1 MPELIRN
8 FLKGRMNKDLDE
20 RVVPAGEYRD
30 ALNIEISTS
39 DTDDVGAVENL
50 SGNFRSDRIKFMKPE
65 HKYGVNTQ
73 TDGADDPLI
82 EKFRFRATADIAS
95 TAETIGVATDPT
107 TDKIY
112 NFVANASDIDTSGS
126 WPHTGIKSDAII
138 ECETLDRGTGLNG
151 YRQVVLCDVYT
162 VQKTCITP
170 GNDNSTQDIT
180 IASSVTS
187 PNFGD
192 DLLGIEFGMQV
203 DLIDSD
209 GISRINQTITG
220 ADLPTVSGFTFN
232 SSSLVISLSQNVE
245 NIATLISEYGTL
257 VWKFTKP
264 RFLNFNS
271 SNQLPTTLG
280 GTDNTATPIQNPIYG
295 IDVFDGFLF
304 FTDDKNEPK
313 KINIERFKKGGIAG
327 TKESHSIFYTTR
339 LLRPLDPSQTIFA
352 SGNNSGD
359 FSSPFNTSNTHSTN
373 RPDLV
378 KEEHI
383 TVIKRQPTRPP
394 KVEAFATPQAGG
406 TASLYTNV
414 DVSTINLS
422 SYVEGDAVAIQMPAT
437 TLFSPGD
444 LISLIGVSG
453 NTNAVIQLI
462 VSAVPP
468 NTLTATS
475 FDCTVFRTDLNAT
488 ELAAGTVPNTGVTI
502 SDSSTT
508 WHATLGNRPGTV
520 NTQAIYVDKFPRFAY
535 RWKYVDGEYSTI
547 SPFTKPIFIPGT
559 YNFNTSTDQGNNA
572 EAYNT
577 GMENTIQTIRLKD
590 FLPAEAP
597 KDVIEVE
604 LLQALSNSN
613 SIFSIKN
620 FKVTDFYTE
629 NAPAFVPVR
638 IRSEHAGTGSF
649 GHQGSSQAGAVTNP
663 GGLNNIGV
671 FDITEDLFGSVIEEN
686 QLLRNFDNVPRVAR
700 AQAVSANRIIYG
712 NYLQSYNIE
721 TTNRRSID
729 VEIDLALKYLPT
741 EIVPTAFPLG
751 TTESLKS
758 NRTYEV
764 GVVFKDKFGRETPV
778 LTSKESSI
786 AVPNVYAPATI
797 KLEASMRNV
806 LPTWVDSYKFYIK
819 ETSNEYYNLALYKA
833 YNASEHETNGEA
845 WLLFN
850 SADSSKVQEGDTL
863 ILKKDHSGVA
873 YADSVNGFAPAEYKV
888 LAKSSTAPTLAK
900 EINGAASD
908 VNGSISAADRDGKF
922 FVKVKNDATLQARVG
937 TNFSGSN
944 DKISSSTT
952 PAIFETKPDPDLNLN
967 IWYEA
972 SRSYP
977 AKLTAENVM
986 SAIEIGDFVQIYG
999 YVSGAAGSVALTATD
1014 QFGNNNDPADAAGIQ
1029 TPLTL
1034 TKVEGPD
1041 LLGYYKA
1048 TLSGNIAFASNTY
1061 LGTIHFIKPDGSA
1074 IALSIAFPTGTG
1086 HYNTTSAS
1094 DNNLDSDG
1102 VGDLDQNQVL
1112 FHCNTTNNQD
1122 GLLPSSGFVRLDWY
1136 NSFNFGN
1143 GVESDRIR
1151 DDFNEVQLNNGVR
1164 ASSTFDDYREDRRN
1178 HGLIFS
1184 GLYNS
1189 NSSVNELNQ
1198 FIQALPITKDIN
1210 PENGSIQKI
1219 FSRNTDILVFAEDK
1233 VLKILSNKDALFN
1246 AGGNAN
1252 LTSSS
1257 SVLGQAIPFAGDYGI
1272 SQDPLS
1278 FAADEYRC
1286 YFADRQRGAVIRLSR
1301 DGITPI
1307 SSIGMSDYFIDTLSL
1322 ASALVGSY
1330 DDRKQEYNLTIHSGR
1345 GLLTNDSQFKDV
1357 TTVSYSENSKGWVS
1371 FKSFIPERGTS
1382 LNNNYYTF
1390 RNGRMY
1396 IHHYDQRSNVAAD
1409 NNPDDTALKCNLF
1422 YGEQFTSSITPIFND
1437 VPSAVKSFTTL
1448 NYGGTQA
1455 RVLPDITGTLAVTT
1469 NSSLGLRVLQF
1480 TTDFN
1485 VPFGATISGTN
1496 IPTGTT
1502 VITSENILTDG
1513 NEYNL
1518 QVGMSADATSDIPA
1532 GTVITFYD
1540 EEWYNN
1546 MPAQASG
1553 GRPGWYVESISTDL
1567 QDGQVA
1573 DFRRKESKWFNFIRG
1588 TKTTWTNA
1596 VEVNNAVQQDAI
1608 GNIDS
1613 QEFSFQGL
1621 GMMNTGNG
1629 DSANLTAGSI
1639 DTSFSIQVSDTLDV
1653 DITNTTNF
1661 YSTDTATITGLSG
1674 TISSTGFITIT
1685 PDLGIFLQAS
1695 DFTIGGGTA
1704 SSGTTFTNGQGGVTL
1719 PSEITSVTFSNTAT
1733 DTQVSEAFTGNTV
1746 KATFTFSG
1754 FTISEDKILSI
1765 DIDLGQTKAL
1775 EPTVKKVRVQHRQ
1788 TLKFASGDTNFVN
1801 ENHTITYDTSKHNA
1815 LSPSLNITNSTRY
1828 SFTGSPTNILSHA
1841 AGYKSATANSAGSV
1855 TGTTHVLTTDIASDL
1870 IAGSFNNS
1878 HGVYLNNTHI
1888 GRLTAR
1894 TDLGSTTQIVLDS
1907 SQTIGQN
1914 ATLEFGDRVIQQ
1926 TKVVGTYSGSCG
1938 FTVGEATEFKKINIT
1953 CDSGFKLLSNF
1964 GLMLMDFNEQNSIP
1978 TSFFSYTTDDTLD
1991 GSGNIIATV
2000 ITAFVNLPDGSPFL
2014 NAPFLTINVLAFY
2027 QIEAI

>member
-1 MPELIRN
+1 MPELSRN

-39 DTDDVGAVENL
+39 DTDDVGAVEKL
-50 SGNFRSDRIKFMKPE
+50 SGNYRSDSVKFILPE

-73 TDGADDPLI
+73 TDGINDPLI
-82 EKFRFRATADIAS
+82 EKFRFHYKTDLSS
-95 TAETIGVATDPT
+95 TAETIGVVADPT

-138 ECETLDRGTGLNG
+138 ECETLDTGSALQG
-151 YRQVVLCDVYT
+151 YRQVVLCDVHT
-162 VQKTCITP
+162 VQKTCISP
-170 GNDNSTQDIT
+170 GNDNSISIIT
-180 IASSVTS
+180 INSSASS
-187 PNFGD
+187 PNFGTD
-192 DLLGIEFGMQV
+192 FVGIEVGMEV
-203 DLIDSD
+203 DLIDAD
-209 GISRINQTITG
+209 NVSRINLANSG
-220 ADLPTVSGFTFN
+220 ADLPTVNGFNFN
-232 SSSLVISLSQNVE
+232 SSTLTIDLSHNVE
-245 NIATLISEYGTL
+245 NIATLISTFGTL

-264 RFLNFNS
+264 RFLNFNPS
-271 SNQLPTTLG
+271 TQLPTTVG
-280 GTDNTATPIQNPIYG
+280 GTDNTATPIDNAIFG
-295 IDVFDGFLF
+295 IDIFDGFLF

-327 TKESHSIFYTTR
+327 TRESHSIFYTTR
-339 LLRPLDPSQTIFA
+339 LLRPLDSSQTIFA

-359 FSSPFNTSNTHSTN
+359 FSSPFSVNNTNSNN
-373 RPDLV
+373 KPVVV

-394 KVEAFATPQAGG
+394 TVEAFATPQAGG

-414 DVSTINLS
+414 NVTSINLS
-422 SYVEGDAVAIQMPAT
+422 SYVEGDAVTIQMPAT
-437 TLFSPGD
+437 TLFNPGD
-444 LISLIGVSG
+444 LISLIGTSGG
-453 NTNAVIQLI
+453 NTDAAIQLI
-462 VSAVPP
+462 VNAVPP

-475 FDCTVFRTDLNAT
+475 FDCTVFRTDLDGSD
-488 ELAAGTVPNTGVTI
+488 LSDGVTPGNQTI
-502 SDSSTT
+502 ADASTT
-508 WHATLGNRPGTV
+508 WNATLGNRPGTV
-520 NTQAIYVDKFPRFAY
+520 NTKAIYVDKFPRFAY

-547 SPFTKPIFIPGT
+547 SPFTKPIFIPGA
-559 YNFNTSTDQGNNA
+559 YNFNTQTEGNNNA

-604 LLQALSNSN
+604 LLQVLSNSN
-613 SIFSIKN
+613 SIYSIKN
-620 FKVTDFYTE
+620 FRVTDFYLE
-629 NAPAFVPVR
+629 NSQAFTPIR

-649 GHQGSSQAGAVTNP
+649 GHQGSGQVGVVTNP

-729 VEIDLALKYLPT
+729 VQIDLALKYLPT
-741 EIVPTAFPLG
+741 ETVPNNFALG

-778 LTSKESSI
+778 LTSKDSSI

-833 YNASEHETNGEA
+833 YNASAHDTNGEV

-888 LAKSSTAPTLAK
+888 LAKSSSAPTLEK
-900 EINGAASD
+900 N
-908 VNGSISAADRDGKF
+908 VNSFDSSGNADPNAEVSISAIDRDGKF
-922 FVKVKNDATLQARVG
+922 FVKVKNDATLRARIDTDFAAG
-937 TNFSGSN
+937 NKDKN
-944 DKISSSTT
+944 DSSTT

-977 AKLTAENVM
+977 AKLTAENIM
-986 SAIEIGDFVQIYG
+986 SAIEIGDFVQIYD
-999 YVSGAAGSVALTATD
+999 YVAGAAGSVALTATD
-1014 QFGNNNDPADAAGIQ
+1014 QFGTGQ

-1041 LLGYYKA
+1041 LYGYYKA
-1048 TLSGNIAFASNTY
+1048 TLSGNIAFHSNSY

-1074 IALSIAFPTGTG
+1074 IALSIAFPNGGG
-1086 HYNTTSAS
+1086 HYNTTSSS

-1112 FHCNTTNNQD
+1112 FHCNTTNNQE
-1122 GLLPSSGFVRLDWY
+1122 GLNPSSGFVRLDWY

-1151 DDFNEVQLNNGVR
+1151 DDFNEVQLNNGIR
-1164 ASSTFDDYREDRRN
+1164 ASSTFDDYREDRRS

-1233 VLKILSNKDALFN
+1233 VLKVLANKDALFN
-1246 AGGNAN
+1246 AGGNSN

-1278 FAADEYRC
+1278 FASDEYRC
-1286 YFADRQRGAVIRLSR
+1286 YFVDKQRGAVIRLSR

-1307 SSIGMSDYFIDTLSL
+1307 SAIGMSDYFTETL
-1322 ASALVGSY
+1322 ATAAALTGSY
-1330 DDRKQEYNLTIHSGR
+1330 DDKKQEYNITIHSGR
-1345 GLLTNDSQFKDV
+1345 DLFFPHTQFKSV
-1357 TTVSYSENSKGWVS
+1357 TTVSYSENAKGWSS
-1371 FKSFIPERGTS
+1371 FKSFIPERGVS

-1390 RNGRMY
+1390 KNGKMY
-1396 IHHYDQRSNVAAD
+1396 LHHYEIRSNVSAD
-1409 NNPDDTALKCNLF
+1409 NNPDNTALKCNLF
-1422 YGEQFTSSITPIFND
+1422 YGEQFTSSITPVFND

-1455 RVLPDITGTLAVTT
+1455 RVLPDITGTLAVITGSDV
-1469 NSSLGLRVLQF
+1469 NLRTLQF
-1480 TTDFN
+1480 TTAFD
-1485 VPFGATISGTN
+1485 VPIGATISGTN

-1502 VITSENILTDG
+1502 VVTTDNVATDG

-1518 QVGMSADATSDIPA
+1518 TVGMSADATSNIAA

-1596 VEVNNAVQQDAI
+1596 VEVNNTIHADAV

-1621 GMMNTGNG
+1621 GLMNTSGG
-1629 DSANLTAGSI
+1629 DSAVLTSGSI
-1639 DTSFSIQVSDTLDV
+1639 DSTFSVQVSDTGDIDV
-1653 DITNTTNF
+1653 SGSANL
-1661 YSTDTATITGLSG
+1661 YSTDVALVTGLSG

-1685 PDLGIFLQAS
+1685 PETGVFLQAS

-1719 PSEITSVTFSNTAT
+1719 PTQITSVTFSNTAT
-1733 DTQVSEAFTGNTV
+1733 ADQIAQGFTGNTV

-1754 FTISEDKILSI
+1754 FTISADLTLTI
-1765 DIDLGQTKAL
+1765 DIDLTEGSTSQAVSIPVT
-1775 EPTVKKVRVQHRQ
+1775 HRQ
-1788 TLKFASGDTNFVN
+1788 GFKNSQYIDQ
-1801 ENHTITYDTSKHNA
+1801 NHTITYDTFAQPNMT
-1815 LSPSLNITNSTRY
+1815 PSSNITSTPRF
-1828 SFTGSPTNILSHA
+1828 SFNTTTKVLSHA
-1841 AGYKSATANSAGSV
+1841 AGHEQATANSAGSV
-1855 TGTTHVLTTDIASDL
+1855 TGTTHVLTTDIASSL
-1870 IAGSFNNS
+1870 LAGSSVFDS
-1878 HGVYLNNTHI
+1878 HSVYSSS
-1888 GRLTAR
+1888 GFVGFVDSV
-1894 TDLGSTTQIVLDS
+1894 TDLGSTTEVVLGSSSTVSENTVLDFVDGILFESGNPQIGTYEGSVQIVP
-1907 SQTIGQN
+1907 
-1914 ATLEFGDRVIQQ
+1914 
-1926 TKVVGTYSGSCG
+1926 
-1938 FTVGEATEFKKINIT
+1938 GEATEFKKFVIA
-1953 CDSGFKLLSNF
+1953 CDSGFKVANF
-1964 GLMLMDFNEQNSIP
+1964 TVSLDEQGSDVDNSMV
-1978 TSFFSYTTDDTLD
+1978 SFTTDDTVD
-1991 GSGNIIATV
+1991 GSGNVTARTATV
-2000 ITAFVNLPDGSPFL
+2000 FINIPVGAPILQTNNLGVHLFYS
-2014 NAPFLTINVLAFY
+2014 LTIN
-2027 QIEAI
+2027 AI

>member
-1 MPELIRN
+1 MPELSRN

-50 SGNFRSDRIKFMKPE
+50 SGNYRSDRIKFVKPDYDTAE
-65 HKYGVNTQ
+65 TVSGG
-73 TDGADDPLI
+73 DR
-82 EKFRFRATADIAS
+82 FRFRNIADLSS
-95 TAETIGVATDPT
+95 TAETVGVVADPT

-138 ECETLDRGTGLNG
+138 ECETLDRGSGLRG
-151 YRQVVLCDVYT
+151 FRQVVLCDVYQ
-162 VQKTCITP
+162 VQHACL
-170 GNDNSTQDIT
+170 NSSD
-180 IASSVTS
+180 SSTNKIIINS
-187 PNFGD
+187 DSISGFKEN
-192 DLLGIEFGMQV
+192 LIGIEFGMEV
-203 DLIDSD
+203 DLIDAD
-209 GISRINQTITG
+209 GVSRLSLVNPG
-220 ADLPTVSGFTFN
+220 ADLPTVKTFDFGTSVDPSIN
-232 SSSLVISLSQNVE
+232 IEISHNIENV
-245 NIATLISEYGTL
+245 ALAISTFGTL

-271 SNQLPTTLG
+271 STQLPTTNG
-280 GTDNTATPIQNPIYG
+280 GSDNTATPIDNAIYG

-313 KINIERFKKGGIAG
+313 KINIERFKKGGILG
-327 TKESHSIFYTTR
+327 TKETHSIFYTTR
-339 LLRPLDPSQTIFA
+339 LLRPLDSSQTIFA
-352 SGNNSGD
+352 AGNNNGN
-359 FSSPFNTSNTHSTN
+359 FSSPFTTIAQHHSN
-373 RPDLV
+373 RPVLV
-378 KEEHI
+378 EEEHI

-394 KVEAFATPQAGG
+394 TVEAFATPQAGG
-406 TASLYTNV
+406 TSTLYTNV
-414 DVSTINLS
+414 DVTSINLS
-422 SYVEGDAVAIQMPAT
+422 SYVEGDAVTIQMPAT
-437 TLFSPGD
+437 TLFNPGD

-453 NTNAVIQLI
+453 NTDAAIQLI
-462 VSAVPP
+462 VNAVPP

-475 FDCTVFRTDLNAT
+475 FDCTVFRTDLDGSDLT
-488 ELAAGTVPNTGVTI
+488 AGTTPGEQVI
-502 SDSSTT
+502 ADASTT

-559 YNFNTSTDQGNNA
+559 YNFNTSTDGDNDA

-597 KDVIEVE
+597 KDVVEVE

-613 SIFSIKN
+613 SIYSIKN
-620 FKVTDFYTE
+620 FKVTDFYLE
-629 NAPAFVPVR
+629 NSQAFTPVR

-649 GHQGSSQAGAVTNP
+649 GHQGSGQIGTHQNP
-663 GGLNNIGV
+663 GALNNIGV

-729 VEIDLALKYLPT
+729 VQIDLALKYLPT
-741 EIVPTAFPLG
+741 ETVPTAFPLG

-778 LTSKESSI
+778 LTSKDSSI

-833 YNASEHETNGEA
+833 YNASEHQTNGEA

-863 ILKKDHSGVA
+863 ILKKDHSGVS
-873 YADSVNGFAPAEYKV
+873 YGDSVNGFAPAEYRV

-900 EINGAASD
+900 QINGADAD
-908 VNGSISAADRDGKF
+908 TNGSISAADRDGKF
-922 FVKVKNDATLQARVG
+922 FVKVTNDTTLQARLL
-937 TNFSGSN
+937 TDFSGDN
-944 DKISSSTT
+944 DKIGSSTT

-977 AKLTAENVM
+977 AKLTAENIM
-986 SAIEIGDFVQIYG
+986 SAIAIGDFVQIYD
-999 YVSGAAGSVALTATD
+999 YVAGAAGSVALTATD

-1048 TLSGNIAFASNTY
+1048 TLSGAIAFHTNSY

-1074 IALSIAFPTGTG
+1074 IALSVAFPNGTG
-1086 HYNTTSAS
+1086 NYNSVTGA
-1094 DNNLDSDG
+1094 DSDG
-1102 VGDLDQNQVL
+1102 GDLLNTQVL
-1112 FHCNTTNNQD
+1112 FHCNTTNNQE
-1122 GLLPSSGFVRLDWY
+1122 GLNPSSGFVRLDWY
-1136 NSFNFGN
+1136 NCFNFGN

-1164 ASSTFDDYREDRRN
+1164 ASSTFDDYREDRRS

-1233 VLKILSNKDALFN
+1233 VLKILANKDALFN

-1278 FAADEYRC
+1278 FASDEYRC
-1286 YFADRQRGAVIRLSR
+1286 YFADRQRGTVIRLSR

-1307 SSIGMSDYFIDTLSL
+1307 SAIGMSDYFTDTLSL
-1322 ASALVGSY
+1322 TSALVGSY
-1330 DDRKQEYNLTIHSGR
+1330 DDRKQEYNLTIHSGAE
-1345 GLLTNDSQFKDV
+1345 LLSSQSRFKDV
-1357 TTVSYSENSKGWVS
+1357 TTVSYSENSKGWSS
-1371 FKSFIPERGTS
+1371 FKSFIPERGIS

-1396 IHHYDQRSNVAAD
+1396 IHHYDQRSNVIAD
-1409 NNPDDTALKCNLF
+1409 NNPDGTALKCNLF
-1422 YGEQFTSSITPIFND
+1422 YGEQFTSSITPVFND

-1455 RVLPDITGTLAVTT
+1455 RVLPDITGTLAVITGVDV
-1469 NSSLGLRVLQF
+1469 NLRTLQF
-1480 TTDFN
+1480 TTAFD

-1496 IPTGTT
+1496 IPAGTT
-1502 VITSENILTDG
+1502 VVTTDNVATDG

-1518 QVGMSADATSDIPA
+1518 IVGMSADATSNIAA

-1546 MPAQASG
+1546 MPAQVSG

-1567 QDGQVA
+1567 QDGQIA

-1596 VEVNNAVQQDAI
+1596 VEVNNTIHADAI

-1621 GMMNTGNG
+1621 GMMNTSNG
-1629 DSANLTAGSI
+1629 DSASLTSGSI
-1639 DTSFSIQVSDTLDV
+1639 DSTFSVQVSDTSDV
-1653 DITNTTNF
+1653 DTPGGVNL
-1661 YSTDTATITGLSG
+1661 YSTDVALITGLSG
-1674 TISSTGFITIT
+1674 TVSTTGFITIT
-1685 PDLGIFLQAS
+1685 PDLGVFLQAS
-1695 DFTIGGGTA
+1695 DFTISGGTA
-1704 SSGTTFTNGQGGVTL
+1704 NSEGNFVNGQNGVTL
-1719 PSEITSVTFSNTAT
+1719 PSQISKVTFTNTAT
-1733 DTQVSEAFTGNTV
+1733 ADQLAQSFTGNTI

-1754 FTISEDKILSI
+1754 FTISADQVLTI
-1765 DIDLGQTKAL
+1765 DIDLTEGSVSQTVGI
-1775 EPTVKKVRVQHRQ
+1775 PVIHRQ
-1788 TLKFASGDTNFVN
+1788 GFKNSQYINQ
-1801 ENHTITYDTSKHNA
+1801 NHTITYDTSAQPNMT
-1815 LSPSLNITNSTRY
+1815 PSTNITGTPRFSFNSSTKV
-1828 SFTGSPTNILSHA
+1828 LSHA
-1841 AGYKSATANSAGSV
+1841 AGHEQATANSAGSV
-1855 TGTTHVLTTDIASDL
+1855 TGTTHVLTSDIASSL
-1870 IAGSFNNS
+1870 LAGSNITDSHSAYFN
-1878 HGVYLNNTHI
+1878 GGGFI
-1888 GRLTAR
+1888 GFVDSV
-1894 TDLGSTTQIVLDS
+1894 TDLGSTTQVQFGAS
-1907 SQTIGQN
+1907 VTVPQN
-1914 ATLEFGDRVIQQ
+1914 SVIDFIDGILNNAGNPQI
-1926 TKVVGTYSGSCG
+1926 GTYNGSIQI
-1938 FTVGEATEFKKINIT
+1938 VPGEATEFKKFVIT
-1953 CDSGFKLLSNF
+1953 CDSGFKITNFTVSLDSQGSDVTNSMLSF
-1964 GLMLMDFNEQNSIP
+1964 
-1978 TSFFSYTTDDTLD
+1978 TTDDTVD
-1991 GSGNIIATV
+1991 GSGNVTARTATV
-2000 ITAFVNLPDGSPFL
+2000 FINIPVDSPLLQSNGLGVHLFYS
-2014 NAPFLTINVLAFY
+2014 LTINP
-2027 QIEAI
+2027 I